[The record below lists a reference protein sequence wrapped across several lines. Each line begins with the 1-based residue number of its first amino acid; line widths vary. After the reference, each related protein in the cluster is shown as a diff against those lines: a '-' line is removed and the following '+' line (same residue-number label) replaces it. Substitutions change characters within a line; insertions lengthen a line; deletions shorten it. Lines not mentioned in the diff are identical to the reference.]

1 MDLKEKVKS
10 LKNEIVQELSTR
22 DLVGKPIFLSDPI
35 NFPTTL
41 IIQGQDGTGIEVEDE
56 MGEVGEMDL
65 RDFGIETLLDLIK

>member
-22 DLVGKPIFLSDPI
+22 DLVGKRIFLSDPI

-41 IIQGQDGTGIEVEDE
+41 IIQGQDGTRIEVEDE

-65 RDFGIETLLDLIK
+65 RDFGIETLLDLIE